1 MNLKDLKNFITYQ
14 IDDRLAECGI
24 DSNQII
30 QIKIQDRKLP
40 PDDNVVWN
48 VVWKLKTDNLDY
60 LDVLAR
66 IEQWINN
73 EIIFCY
79 MNDNLD
85 RDLSIEI
92 VWRKIMNL
100 RELHEYISTFDFRQ
114 YGIEQIDFVEIRSKD
129 GKVVYHINT
138 QGYEISKIVKSL
150 QEWIESQIV
159 YCYLNR
165 KIREF
170 SIEIMGHDAEK
181 RIACIKGM

>member
-1 MNLKDLKNFITYQ
+1 MNLRELSIFVSDT

-92 VWRKIMNL
+92 IGN
-100 RELHEYISTFDFRQ
+100 S
-114 YGIEQIDFVEIRSKD
+114 
-129 GKVVYHINT
+129 
-138 QGYEISKIVKSL
+138 
-150 QEWIESQIV
+150 
-159 YCYLNR
+159 
-165 KIREF
+165 
-170 SIEIMGHDAEK
+170 
-181 RIACIKGM
+181 KGMMAI

>member
-40 PDDNVVWN
+40 PDDNIVWN

-92 VWRKIMNL
+92 IGN
-100 RELHEYISTFDFRQ
+100 S
-114 YGIEQIDFVEIRSKD
+114 
-129 GKVVYHINT
+129 
-138 QGYEISKIVKSL
+138 
-150 QEWIESQIV
+150 
-159 YCYLNR
+159 
-165 KIREF
+165 
-170 SIEIMGHDAEK
+170 
-181 RIACIKGM
+181 KGMMAI

>member
-1 MNLKDLKNFITYQ
+1 MNLRDLKNFIT
-14 IDDRLAECGI
+14 DDRLAECGI

-48 VVWKLKTDNLDY
+48 VVWKLKADNLDY

-73 EIIFCY
+73 EIVFCY

-92 VWRKIMNL
+92 
-100 RELHEYISTFDFRQ
+100 
-114 YGIEQIDFVEIRSKD
+114 
-129 GKVVYHINT
+129 
-138 QGYEISKIVKSL
+138 
-150 QEWIESQIV
+150 
-159 YCYLNR
+159 
-165 KIREF
+165 
-170 SIEIMGHDAEK
+170 MGNG
-181 RIACIKGM
+181 KGMMAI

>member
-92 VWRKIMNL
+92 
-100 RELHEYISTFDFRQ
+100 
-114 YGIEQIDFVEIRSKD
+114 
-129 GKVVYHINT
+129 
-138 QGYEISKIVKSL
+138 
-150 QEWIESQIV
+150 
-159 YCYLNR
+159 
-165 KIREF
+165 
-170 SIEIMGHDAEK
+170 MGNG
-181 RIACIKGM
+181 KGMMAI

>member
-24 DSNQII
+24 DVDQIE

-48 VVWKLKTDNLDY
+48 VVWKLKADNLDY

-92 VWRKIMNL
+92 
-100 RELHEYISTFDFRQ
+100 
-114 YGIEQIDFVEIRSKD
+114 
-129 GKVVYHINT
+129 
-138 QGYEISKIVKSL
+138 
-150 QEWIESQIV
+150 
-159 YCYLNR
+159 
-165 KIREF
+165 
-170 SIEIMGHDAEK
+170 MGNG
-181 RIACIKGM
+181 KGMMAI

>member
-1 MNLKDLKNFITYQ
+1 MNLRDLKNFITYQ

-48 VVWKLKTDNLDY
+48 VVWKLKADNLDY

-73 EIIFCY
+73 EIVFCY

-92 VWRKIMNL
+92 
-100 RELHEYISTFDFRQ
+100 
-114 YGIEQIDFVEIRSKD
+114 
-129 GKVVYHINT
+129 
-138 QGYEISKIVKSL
+138 
-150 QEWIESQIV
+150 
-159 YCYLNR
+159 
-165 KIREF
+165 
-170 SIEIMGHDAEK
+170 MGNS
-181 RIACIKGM
+181 KGMMAI

>member
-1 MNLKDLKNFITYQ
+1 MNLRDLKNFITYQ

-48 VVWKLKTDNLDY
+48 VVWKLKADNLDY

-92 VWRKIMNL
+92 
-100 RELHEYISTFDFRQ
+100 
-114 YGIEQIDFVEIRSKD
+114 
-129 GKVVYHINT
+129 
-138 QGYEISKIVKSL
+138 
-150 QEWIESQIV
+150 
-159 YCYLNR
+159 
-165 KIREF
+165 
-170 SIEIMGHDAEK
+170 MGNS
-181 RIACIKGM
+181 KGMMAI

>member
-1 MNLKDLKNFITYQ
+1 MNLRDLKNFITYQ

-48 VVWKLKTDNLDY
+48 VVWKLKADNLDY

-73 EIIFCY
+73 EIVFCY
-79 MNDNLD
+79 MNGTD

-92 VWRKIMNL
+92 
-100 RELHEYISTFDFRQ
+100 
-114 YGIEQIDFVEIRSKD
+114 
-129 GKVVYHINT
+129 
-138 QGYEISKIVKSL
+138 
-150 QEWIESQIV
+150 
-159 YCYLNR
+159 
-165 KIREF
+165 
-170 SIEIMGHDAEK
+170 MGNG
-181 RIACIKGM
+181 KGMMAI

>member
-1 MNLKDLKNFITYQ
+1 MNLRDLKNFITYQ

-48 VVWKLKTDNLDY
+48 VVWKLKADNLDY

-73 EIIFCY
+73 EIVFCY

-92 VWRKIMNL
+92 TGN
-100 RELHEYISTFDFRQ
+100 
-114 YGIEQIDFVEIRSKD
+114 G
-129 GKVVYHINT
+129 
-138 QGYEISKIVKSL
+138 
-150 QEWIESQIV
+150 
-159 YCYLNR
+159 
-165 KIREF
+165 
-170 SIEIMGHDAEK
+170 
-181 RIACIKGM
+181 KGMMAI

>member
-1 MNLKDLKNFITYQ
+1 MNLRELSIFVSDTM
-14 IDDRLAECGI
+14 DDRLAECGI

-30 QIKIQDRKLP
+30 QIKIQDRTLP
-40 PDDNVVWN
+40 PDDD

-92 VWRKIMNL
+92 
-100 RELHEYISTFDFRQ
+100 
-114 YGIEQIDFVEIRSKD
+114 
-129 GKVVYHINT
+129 
-138 QGYEISKIVKSL
+138 
-150 QEWIESQIV
+150 
-159 YCYLNR
+159 
-165 KIREF
+165 
-170 SIEIMGHDAEK
+170 MGNG
-181 RIACIKGM
+181 KGMMAI

>member
-1 MNLKDLKNFITYQ
+1 MNLRDLKNFITYQ

-40 PDDNVVWN
+40 PDDDVVWN
-48 VVWKLKTDNLDY
+48 VVWKLKADNLDY

-73 EIIFCY
+73 EIVFCY

-92 VWRKIMNL
+92 
-100 RELHEYISTFDFRQ
+100 
-114 YGIEQIDFVEIRSKD
+114 
-129 GKVVYHINT
+129 
-138 QGYEISKIVKSL
+138 
-150 QEWIESQIV
+150 
-159 YCYLNR
+159 
-165 KIREF
+165 
-170 SIEIMGHDAEK
+170 MGNG
-181 RIACIKGM
+181 KGMMAI

>member
-1 MNLKDLKNFITYQ
+1 MNLRDLKNFITYQ

-40 PDDNVVWN
+40 PDDNIVWN

-92 VWRKIMNL
+92 
-100 RELHEYISTFDFRQ
+100 
-114 YGIEQIDFVEIRSKD
+114 
-129 GKVVYHINT
+129 
-138 QGYEISKIVKSL
+138 
-150 QEWIESQIV
+150 
-159 YCYLNR
+159 
-165 KIREF
+165 
-170 SIEIMGHDAEK
+170 MGNG
-181 RIACIKGM
+181 KGMMAI